1 MDTQV
6 AIVGAGLAGLTCARH
21 LEAAGV
27 EVRVFEADDDIG
39 GRVRTDLI
47 DGFRCDRGF
56 QVLNPAYP
64 AVRQEVDLRALG
76 MHSFDRAVALRTGKG
91 TPVGGT
97 LDGGEGL
104 TILADPS
111 RHPRHLA
118 RTLRSGYVRPGALA
132 ALARWLAPALGS
144 VPALEAGPDAPWGAS
159 MDDADVTGPLRT
171 DVIDRFLS
179 GVVLERDG
187 SSSATYVRLLLR
199 AFVLGSPGLPAQ
211 GMAALPYQLAS
222 HLRRPVE
229 LSHRVRAVESA
240 PAASGGD
247 SSQVTTGTTPGVRL
261 QHDGGTTTAQAVVV
275 TDAGAA
281 HDLLQTP
288 AVTGKG
294 VVTWWFATD
303 RRPSPLAMLALDARR
318 PAGDPRGPVANAA
331 VMSNAAPSYAP
342 LGRHLVQASA
352 LLERGSDPKSATDQA
367 DAIGE
372 ATVRSQVGEI
382 FGCDTSGWQL
392 VTRHV
397 IPHAL
402 PVQAPGQPIRQAVDL
417 GDGRFVCGDH
427 RDTGS
432 IQGAIVSGRRTA
444 AAVLARLRP

>member
-27 EVRVFEADDDIG
+27 EVRVLEADDDIG
-39 GRVRTDLI
+39 GRVRTDVI

-64 AVRQEVDLRALG
+64 ALRQEVDVSALG
-76 MHSFDRAVALRTGKG
+76 LASFDRGVAVRRA
-91 TPVGGT
+91 
-97 LDGGEGL
+97 DGRDGL
-104 TILADPS
+104 AIVTDPS
-111 RHPRHLA
+111 RDPRSLL
-118 RTLRSGYVRPGALA
+118 RTLRSGYATPAALA
-132 ALARWLAPALGS
+132 AFARWVAPALGS
-144 VPALEAGPDAPWGAS
+144 VRALEAGPDGPWGTSLDA
-159 MDDADVTGPLRT
+159 ADVTGPLRT

-179 GVVLERDG
+179 GVLLERDG
-187 SSSATYVRLLLR
+187 SSSAIFVRLLLR
-199 AFVLGSPGLPAQ
+199 AFAFGSPGLPAQ

-229 LSHRVRAVESA
+229 LSRRVGAIEDGSA
-240 PAASGGD
+240 AGS
-247 SSQVTTGTTPGVRL
+247 GVRL
-261 QHDGGTTTAQAVVV
+261 QHEGGTLTARAVVV

-281 HDLLQTP
+281 HDLLGTP

-294 VVTWWFATD
+294 VVTWWFAAPE
-303 RRPSPLAMLALDARR
+303 RPSQLRMLALDARR
-318 PAGDPRGPVANAA
+318 PAGDPRAPIVNAA

-342 LGRHLVQASA
+342 LGQHLVQASA
-352 LLERGSDPKSATDQA
+352 LLPHGGGEPHAA
-367 DAIGE
+367 HAAAEAIDE
-372 ATVRSQVGEI
+372 ATVRTQVGEI
-382 FGCDTSGWQL
+382 FGCDTGDWRL

-397 IPHAL
+397 VPHAL
-402 PVQAPGQPIRQAVDL
+402 PVQPPGQQIRQEVDL
-417 GDGRFVCGDH
+417 GGGRFVCGDH

-444 AAVLARLRP
+444 AAVLARVRP

>member
-27 EVRVFEADDDIG
+27 DVRILEADDDIG
-39 GRVRTDLI
+39 GRVRTDVI

-64 AVRQEVDLRALG
+64 ALRQEADLRALG
-76 MHSFDRAVALRTGKG
+76 TRSFDRGVAVRR
-91 TPVGGT
+91 
-97 LDGGEGL
+97 DDRDGL
-104 TILADPS
+104 TIVADPS
-111 RHPRHLA
+111 RDPRSLP
-118 RTLRSGYVRPGALA
+118 RTLRSGYARPATLA
-132 ALARWLAPALGS
+132 AFARWLAPALGS
-144 VPALEAGPDAPWGAS
+144 VAALEAGPDAPWGTS
-159 MDDADVTGPLRT
+159 LDDADVTGPLRS

-179 GVVLERDG
+179 GVLLERDG
-187 SSSATYVRLLLR
+187 SSSAIFVRLLLR

-229 LSHRVRAVESA
+229 LSRRVRAI
-240 PAASGGD
+240 D
-247 SSQVTTGTTPGVRL
+247 STSDGSSGVRL
-261 QHDGGTTTAQAVVV
+261 QHDGGHLTAQAVVV
-275 TDAGAA
+275 TDASAA
-281 HDLLQTP
+281 HDLLGTP
-288 AVTGKG
+288 PVTGKG

-303 RRPSPLAMLALDARR
+303 ERPSPLAMLALDARR
-318 PAGDPRGPVANAA
+318 PATDPRGPVVNTA

-342 LGRHLVQASA
+342 LGQHLVQASA
-352 LLERGSDPKSATDQA
+352 LLDRGSDHESAHAQA
-367 DAIGE
+367 DAISE
-372 ATVRSQVGEI
+372 AVVRTQVGEI
-382 FGCDTSGWQL
+382 WGCDTADWRG

-397 IPHAL
+397 VPHAL
-402 PVQAPGQPIRQAVDL
+402 PVQAPGQPIRQDVDL
-417 GDGRFVCGDH
+417 GQGRFVCGDH

-444 AAVLARLRP
+444 KAVLTRLRP